1 MKPEINSLRSIVLAG
16 LVLALATVL
25 PAQSAGS
32 DTGKATTP
40 PASAPSAQPAPGTT
54 PVGGDSPAPAD
65 TKQPATQQPTSTR
78 PSGKSSPDAT
88 SKEPAPG
95 TTPVGGDIPAKSA
108 DLEKVVPV
116 GGDLIK
122 VKPGSVEDVSAV
134 GNRDIG
140 GRGLGNWYSTDTE
153 IKMGK
158 TYADEIEKSSKFI
171 TDPVVTEYV
180 NRIGQNIVK
189 NSDCKVPFTIKV
201 LDSDEINA
209 FALPGGFF
217 YVNSGLILNADEEAE
232 LAGVMAHETAHV
244 CAHHAV
250 REMTRM
256 NYAQLGTIPLIFI
269 GGWTGYGIYEAAS
282 IGIPIT
288 FMKFS
293 REFEAQADYLGVQ
306 YMYRAGYDPQAFIT
320 FFEKIQALEKRKPG
334 AVAKVFADHPQ
345 TPDRILHT
353 QEEIARILPARDEYM
368 VTTSEF
374 DDVKARLARIENKR
388 RLTDTKGVTRPS
400 LRRASTGTDSG
411 SSPARPT
418 TARVPTTSPRC
429 IAATTRTKSDALQ
442 GGRQSRKGTAQ
453 PERVLLLVLSA
464 ASLYIG
470 CGRQLHSIHEENC
483 HFRGGLCLHSAAD
496 EDRQSDAS
504 RAAARHRVCPQSPA
518 GHRVQRQRHHHG
530 GQSPDR
536 DTS

>member
-1 MKPEINSLRSIVLAG
+1 MNPELKGMRPVLLAAF
-16 LVLALATVL
+16 VLALATAL
-25 PAQSAGS
+25 GAQSSGANTAS
-32 DTGKATTP
+32 NDTPTAK
-40 PASAPSAQPAPGTT
+40 PAPGTT
-54 PVGGDSPAPAD
+54 PVGGDSPAPTD
-65 TKQPATQQPTSTR
+65 TR
-78 PSGKSSPDAT
+78 PSAPPSATPSGSSTPDTT
-88 SKEPAPG
+88 SQKPAPG
-95 TTPVGGDIPAKSA
+95 TTPVGGDIPAKEVNP
-108 DLEKVVPV
+108 DKVVAV
-116 GGDLIK
+116 GSEMGK
-122 VKPGSVEDVSAV
+122 VKPGSIEDVNAV

-140 GRGLGNWYSTDTE
+140 ARGLGNWYSTDTE

-158 TYADEIEKSSKFI
+158 GYADEIEKSSKFI
-171 TDPVVTEYV
+171 NDTVITEYV

-201 LDSDEINA
+201 VDSDEINA

-250 REMTRM
+250 REMTRL

-293 REFEAQADYLGVQ
+293 REFESQADYLGVQ

-345 TPDRILHT
+345 TPDRILHS
-353 QEEIARILPARDEYM
+353 QEEIARILPAKDEYM

-374 DDVKARLARIENKR
+374 EDVKARLARIENKR

-400 LRRASTGTDSG
+400 LRRASTGSDPNGSQTSQTDDSNSSG
-411 SSPARPT
+411 DDKPT
-418 TARVPTTSPRC
+418 
-429 IAATTRTKSDALQ
+429 
-442 GGRQSRKGTAQ
+442 
-453 PERVLLLVLSA
+453 
-464 ASLYIG
+464 
-470 CGRQLHSIHEENC
+470 LH
-483 HFRGGLCLHSAAD
+483 R
-496 EDRQSDAS
+496 
-504 RAAARHRVCPQSPA
+504 
-518 GHRVQRQRHHHG
+518 
-530 GQSPDR
+530 R
-536 DTS
+536 DDQN

>member
-1 MKPEINSLRSIVLAG
+1 
-16 LVLALATVL
+16 
-25 PAQSAGS
+25 
-32 DTGKATTP
+32 
-40 PASAPSAQPAPGTT
+40 
-54 PVGGDSPAPAD
+54 
-65 TKQPATQQPTSTR
+65 
-78 PSGKSSPDAT
+78 
-88 SKEPAPG
+88 
-95 TTPVGGDIPAKSA
+95 
-108 DLEKVVPV
+108 
-116 GGDLIK
+116 
-122 VKPGSVEDVSAV
+122 
-134 GNRDIG
+134 
-140 GRGLGNWYSTDTE
+140 
-153 IKMGK
+153 MGK
-158 TYADEIEKSSKFI
+158 TYADQVEKSSKLI
-171 TDPVVTEYV
+171 NDSVITEYV

-201 LDSDEINA
+201 IDSDEINA

-293 REFEAQADYLGVQ
+293 REFESQADYLGVQ

-368 VTTSEF
+368 VTSSEF

-400 LRRASTGTDSG
+400 LRRASTGPDTTGSSTGDSTDSA
-411 SSPARPT
+411 STSDDKPT
-418 TARVPTTSPRC
+418 
-429 IAATTRTKSDALQ
+429 
-442 GGRQSRKGTAQ
+442 
-453 PERVLLLVLSA
+453 
-464 ASLYIG
+464 
-470 CGRQLHSIHEENC
+470 LH
-483 HFRGGLCLHSAAD
+483 R
-496 EDRQSDAS
+496 
-504 RAAARHRVCPQSPA
+504 
-518 GHRVQRQRHHHG
+518 
-530 GQSPDR
+530 R
-536 DTS
+536 DDQN